1 MLNKWSII
9 GSLIYLSIY
18 LSTYLSICLSI
29 NLDVKNMIQVFMN
42 AYYYFRCDERLYISI
57 FMLRFTLHQLTDL
70 QVLTNIY
77 YLIFVKGIHISDCQW
92 ESCWQLTQNIFKNS
106 KKLNL
111 HSSKLY
117 HKSCHTSAIIQFLG
131 RQFLGTITFSWK
143 THSCFLSFHRVLARL
158 PYILY
163 ILYTYTLRFTLHQ
176 PTGSKVLT
184 NLCYWIIVK
193 GIHISRL
200 PMGIFFIG
208 DLRPKYQLLIK
219 KILFHHKIKW
229 H

>member
-1 MLNKWSII
+1 MINYRQPYLFIYLPI
-9 GSLIYLSIY
+9 YLSLYLSIY
-18 LSTYLSICLSI
+18 KSWCKKHDTGVHECVLLFQMWRAPI
-29 NLDVKNMIQVFMN
+29 
-42 AYYYFRCDERLYISI
+42 YISI
-57 FMLRFTLHQLTDL
+57 YMLRFTLHQLTDL
-70 QVLTNIY
+70 QVLTKIY
-77 YLIFVKGIHISDCQW
+77 YLIFVKGIHISDCLW
-92 ESCWQLTQNIFKNS
+92 EKCWQLTQKIFKNS

-111 HSSKLY
+111 RSSKLY

-143 THSCFLSFHRVLARL
+143 THICFLWFYRVLARL

-184 NLCYWIIVK
+184 NLCCWIIVK
-193 GIHISRL
+193 GIQISRL
-200 PMGIFFIG
+200 PVGIFFIG